1 MQTGEQVFPIRN
13 CKGCRARV
21 VWGTVDPELKSGG
34 PVAFDAD
41 PDPVKGDHI
50 LARDPRL
57 PRAEGKPIVVRATKM
72 RQGQLHGARAA
83 GWSTYRRHDSWC
95 PRAAE
100 LKAQHAATHAKKA
113 GRR

>member
-1 MQTGEQVFPIRN
+1 MQTGEQVFPVRN
-13 CKGCRARV
+13 CRGCKSRI

-41 PDPVKGDHI
+41 PDPVKGDHV
-50 LARDPRL
+50 LARDPSL
-57 PRAEGKPIVVRATKM
+57 PRPQGKPIVVRATRM
-72 RQGQLHGARAA
+72 RPGQLPGARAA
-83 GWSTYRRHDSWC
+83 GWPTYRRHDSWC

-100 LKAQHAATHAKKA
+100 LKAQHAAAHAKGG